1 MNYLDIFIACLLVFG
16 FVRGYSK
23 GLVMELSSVIALILG
38 VYGSIKFSDFTF
50 IFFSKNFPEL
60 IKDIDENY
68 LKIASFVF
76 TFLFII
82 VLISIVGK
90 GITKVLKMVFLGFI
104 NKILGGCFG
113 SFKFTLF
120 ISLFLVFLDSLNTSF
135 NLVES
140 SILEASFFYD
150 PIKEV
155 GDKLIDF
162 FNSNKESINFFN

>member
-1 MNYLDIFIACLLVFG
+1 
-16 FVRGYSK
+16 
-23 GLVMELSSVIALILG
+23 MELSSVVALILG

-68 LKIASFVF
+68 LKIASFLF

-90 GITKVLKMVFLGFI
+90 GVTKILKMVFLGFV

-113 SFKFTLF
+113 AFKFTLF

-135 NLVES
+135 NLVKS
-140 SILEASFFYD
+140 SVLETSFFYD

-155 GDKLIDF
+155 GDKLIEF
-162 FNSNKESINFFN
+162 FNSNKKSINFFN

>member
-1 MNYLDIFIACLLVFG
+1 
-16 FVRGYSK
+16 
-23 GLVMELSSVIALILG
+23 MELSSVIALILG

-60 IKDIDENY
+60 IKGIDENY
-68 LKIASFVF
+68 LKIASFLF

-90 GITKVLKMVFLGFI
+90 GVTKILKMVFLGFV

-113 SFKFTLF
+113 AFKFTLF

-135 NLVES
+135 NVVES
-140 SILEASFFYD
+140 SVLETSFFYD

-155 GDKLIDF
+155 GDKLIEF
-162 FNSNKESINFFN
+162 FNSNKKSINFFN

>member
-1 MNYLDIFIACLLVFG
+1 
-16 FVRGYSK
+16 
-23 GLVMELSSVIALILG
+23 MELSSVLALILG

-90 GITKVLKMVFLGFI
+90 GVTKILKMVFLGFI

-113 SFKFTLF
+113 SLKFTLF
-120 ISLFLVFLDSLNTSF
+120 ISLFLVFFDSLNSSF

-140 SILEASFFYD
+140 SVLETSYFYD

-155 GDKLIDF
+155 GNKLIEF

>member
-1 MNYLDIFIACLLVFG
+1 LNYLDIFIASLLVFG

-23 GLVMELSSVIALILG
+23 GLVMELSSVLALILG

-90 GITKVLKMVFLGFI
+90 GVTKILKMVFLGFI

-113 SFKFTLF
+113 SLKFTLF
-120 ISLFLVFLDSLNTSF
+120 ISLFLVFFDSLNSSF

-140 SILEASFFYD
+140 SVLETSYFYD

-155 GDKLIDF
+155 GNKLIEF

>member
-1 MNYLDIFIACLLVFG
+1 
-16 FVRGYSK
+16 
-23 GLVMELSSVIALILG
+23 MELSSVLALILG

-90 GITKVLKMVFLGFI
+90 GVTKILKMVFLGFI

-113 SFKFTLF
+113 SLKFTLF
-120 ISLFLVFLDSLNTSF
+120 ISLFLVFFDSLNSSF

-140 SILEASFFYD
+140 SVLETSYFYD

-155 GDKLIDF
+155 GNKLIEF
-162 FNSNKESINFFN
+162 FNSNKKSINFFN

>member
-1 MNYLDIFIACLLVFG
+1 
-16 FVRGYSK
+16 
-23 GLVMELSSVIALILG
+23 MELSSVLALILG

-60 IKDIDENY
+60 IRDIDENY

-90 GITKVLKMVFLGFI
+90 GVTKILKMVFLGFI

-113 SFKFTLF
+113 SLKFTLF
-120 ISLFLVFLDSLNTSF
+120 ISLFLVFFDSLNSSF

-140 SILEASFFYD
+140 SVLETSYFYD

-155 GDKLIDF
+155 GNKLIEF